1 MYEGMAIYCNPT
13 HHHYLYLYL
22 KRLITM
28 SEEGAY
34 KVWLRL
40 TNAAMVAVIL
50 FGTSAILMTVGYL
63 LKTIGGT

>member
-1 MYEGMAIYCNPT
+1 MYESMAIYRNLT

-28 SEEGAY
+28 SEEGTY

-50 FGTSAILMTVGYL
+50 FGTSAILMAVGYL